1 MRSIPECH
9 MGRFRI
15 LGQIECIL
23 TLNTLPKCSFRL
35 LYFPSYWVKRF
46 LSMSPMDGKSLHGC
60 KVYKEKQKTLYQT
73 TRSCKEDVPIQTI
86 SYSTRAGHH
95 FQDACQEDLLPEMSA
110 LLGRS
115 QSTEHVEKLHKTWML
130 PTLTLTA
137 WPSVHMLGLDMH
149 SQTKQTPGDSVRFS
163 VNQEFQFSRCP
174 TWLWLVEAK
183 NEAV

>member
-1 MRSIPECH
+1 MHFDLEHTSKVLIQIAL
-9 MGRFRI
+9 FSLF
-15 LGQIECIL
+15 LGETFL
-23 TLNTLPKCSFRL
+23 V
-35 LYFPSYWVKRF
+35 YVSYGWKEPPR
-46 LSMSPMDGKSLHGC
+46 C

-95 FQDACQEDLLPEMSA
+95 FQDACQDLLPEMSA

-163 VNQEFQFSRCP
+163 VNQEFQSPKCP
-174 TWLWLVEAK
+174 T
-183 NEAV
+183 